1 MLVVQALLPLSI
13 VIILFIC
20 QMYLFFFKKDAIIFR
35 GEIQPQL
42 HCEVYAREAYAI
54 QVAANWS
61 C

>member
-1 MLVVQALLPLSI
+1 MFVVQALLPLSI

-20 QMYLFFFKKDAIIFR
+20 QMYLVFFKKDAIIFR
-35 GEIQPQL
+35 GEIQPL

-61 C
+61 S